1 MKTCRD
7 GELKRYGLAISEVV
21 DSLTGGDFCAGRA
34 WWVRFGGQ
42 VIYAWG
48 RYEID
53 TCNVRQVLSAL
64 VNLVSYSSGWRIW
77 RCIGLDID

>member
-1 MKTCRD
+1 LKTCRD

-34 WWVRFGGQ
+34 WWVRFGSH

-48 RYEID
+48 IYCID
-53 TCNVRQVLSAL
+53 TWKVRHIFSAL
-64 VNLVSYSSGWRIW
+64 VYLYIVQVPVGEFDVEL
-77 RCIGLDID
+77 G

>member
-1 MKTCRD
+1 MAFLIAKRVLTGILKTCRD

-48 RYEID
+48 RCRID
-53 TCNVRQVLSAL
+53 TWKLRHVFSAL
-64 VNLVSYSSGWRIW
+64 RNN
-77 RCIGLDID
+77 